1 MLQTQPGRLSQLE
14 KKMQTANRVDKL
26 NRILAEL
33 QQLLTDD
40 EKQLYPVI
48 DHLEDVI
55 TDAE

>member
-1 MLQTQPGRLSQLE
+1 
-14 KKMQTANRVDKL
+14 MQTKQRVAEL

-40 EKQLYPVI
+40 EKKFYPVI

-55 TDAE
+55 SDAD